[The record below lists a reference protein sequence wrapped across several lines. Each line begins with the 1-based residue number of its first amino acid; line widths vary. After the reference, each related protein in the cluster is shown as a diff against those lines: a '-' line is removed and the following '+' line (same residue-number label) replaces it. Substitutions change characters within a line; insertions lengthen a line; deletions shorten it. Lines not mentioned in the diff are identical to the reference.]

1 MAVPFTLRLARLLL
15 LAAGALTVGTAAYI
29 AAQTQSVAMAA
40 PWLLMLVVNGAAF
53 IVAAVLLGR
62 DSPRGKE
69 IAVGA
74 AITMGALGTLTG
86 MGAGML
92 GFPAMALGVLGAWA
106 ALAVRA
112 SPPDA
117 TTRPPRGRPV
127 LVAFLVYLAIGLAL
141 TLPTLGIAL
150 LYPWTLALVVIW
162 PIRLLLFTAAGS
174 FVGIYVVLAVGIS
187 VLLLV
192 LEHRRA
198 FAPDLTLG
206 LWMTLGVISI
216 LVGVAAIALFNV
228 YAIVRANTSARF
240 ELDGLVLLIVFAG
253 GLLTALG
260 VLSLRL
266 RPGSFGAFALGFG
279 AVALFL
285 VFTHQPAVT
294 CRENGGGTSVPL
306 SWELRGMAGP
316 STWTSDSGS
325 ATAAG
330 GATGSV
336 TPSGPGGQSV
346 STGELRR
353 GDRVATYRCEGDRLV
368 DYREVR

>member
-1 MAVPFTLRLARLLL
+1 MATPLSLRLARLLL
-15 LAAGALTVGTAAYI
+15 VAAGALTVGTAAYI
-29 AAQTQSVAMAA
+29 EAQTQSVATAA
-40 PWLLMLVVNGAAF
+40 PWLLLLVVNGSAF
-53 IVAAVLLGR
+53 VVAAVLLGR
-62 DSPRGKE
+62 DAPRGKE
-69 IAVGA
+69 LAVGA

-112 SPPDA
+112 SPSDA
-117 TTRPPRGRPV
+117 TAEPPSGRPVLVAV

-141 TLPTLGIAL
+141 SLPTLGIAL

-162 PIRLLLFTAAGS
+162 PIRLLLFPAAAS
-174 FVGIYVVLAVGIS
+174 FLGIYVVLAVGIS

-192 LEHRRA
+192 LAHRRA
-198 FAPDLTLG
+198 FVPDLTLG
-206 LWMTLGVISI
+206 LWMTLGVISVLI
-216 LVGVAAIALFNV
+216 GVAAIALFNV

-260 VLSLRL
+260 ILSLRL

-306 SWELRGMAGP
+306 SWELRGVAGP
-316 STWTSDSGS
+316 STWTSGS
-325 ATAAG
+325 
-330 GATGSV
+330 GSV
-336 TPSGPGGQSV
+336 TATAPGGQSV

-368 DYREVR
+368 DYSEVR